1 MPNRCW
7 LAALALVWLHSAA
20 AQIEAAPLICPPLN
34 AWPRY
39 LRLEYAVTATRSVLS
54 VDGISVLTMERDGD
68 GYRLQLS
75 LDATGIYH
83 AEQRSRGRLES
94 DALRPERFDEQR
106 TRRPPLSVAID
117 WTAKRVSFA
126 ANNSSAPTQPRLQD
140 RLSLLMQLTRDLRA
154 QPTADFFEVPV
165 AGRRDISL
173 YRLTRRGAETLAL
186 PYGRIEAVR
195 LERPADEDNDRIE
208 AWYAQAACWMP
219 VRVRYTDRKG
229 GVIDNRL
236 RAVQLQQ

>member
-7 LAALALVWLHSAA
+7 LAALALVWLPCAA
-20 AQIEAAPLICPPLN
+20 AQIEPAPLICPPSG

-39 LRLEYAVTATRSVLS
+39 LRLEYDVTATRSVLS
-54 VDGISVLTMERDGD
+54 VDGTSVLTMERDSD
-68 GYRLQLS
+68 RYRLQLS

-83 AEQRSRGRLES
+83 AEQRSRGRLEGGT
-94 DALRPERFDEQR
+94 LQPEKFDEQR
-106 TRRPPLSVAID
+106 TRRPALSVAID
-117 WTAKRVSFA
+117 WAAKRVSFA

-154 QPTADFFEVPV
+154 QPAADFLEIPV

-208 AWYAQAACWMP
+208 AWYAQTVCWMP

-236 RAVQLQQ
+236 HTMKIE